1 MTRSIVYFD
10 VSINGTPAG
19 RIEFELFND
28 ITPRTA
34 ENFRALCT
42 GERGENYRTKHRLWY
57 KDNKFHKIIPG
68 QLIQAGDI
76 TTGDGSGGDSIFYG
90 SFKDENFHVKHT
102 IPGLLS
108 MANSGPNTNTSQ
120 FFITLKRLPDF
131 DHHNVIFGKVR
142 NHESME
148 VVYKIA
154 GFGRPS
160 GQPIKK
166 VVITD
171 CGQLESDF

>member
-1 MTRSIVYFD
+1 MLPRSIVFFD
-10 VSINGTPAG
+10 ISINGTPAG

-42 GERGENYRTKHRLWY
+42 GEKGENYRTKNKLWY
-57 KDNKFHKIIPG
+57 KNNKFHKIIPG
-68 QLIQAGDI
+68 HLIQAGDI
-76 TTGDGSGGDSIFYG
+76 TTGDGSGGDSIFLTP
-90 SFKDENFHVKHT
+90 FKDENFYIKHN

-108 MANSGPNTNTSQ
+108 MANYGNNTNTSQ
-120 FFITLKRLPDF
+120 FFITLKKCPEYDNK
-131 DHHNVIFGKVR
+131 NVVFGKVL
-142 NHESME
+142 NETSME
-148 VVYKIA
+148 VVRKIA
-154 GFGRPS
+154 NFGRPT

-171 CGQLESDF
+171 CGQLG